1 MSNAGRCF
9 PTAETHPTFQLRFV
23 HSTLYIFPMIP
34 FNLKDAGKQIHMCVR
49 ILWIYIKI
57 LKCFLTRWSAGV
69 LFSPCNINI
78 FLKCFPRELH
88 CFYNR
93 KIFEQML
100 FHFKLCWKWNQFF
113 KMCFMGAV
121 FPNLPEGE
129 QGIKSASLKLRP
141 QSGCAGVAGIFS
153 SYLYVHLCL
162 SYQSIMFLNSPS
174 SQGIVGWQTI
184 LDPLSKTMT
193 SGWLMHRGTELSL
206 REGPTDGNL
215 GILFYVVLSVT
226 GNGRNLHCWVCYS
239 SYILREGQASCQSC
253 PVVSTACSGS
263 AWLDIYWPTLD
274 CTDIVTDCWLQG
286 MMVLMFRLVRNIVA
300 LWFNMDQ
307 ASH

>member
-1 MSNAGRCF
+1 MFYFPLVTLISFSNVLPESYIASITEKYLNKCYFISSCVGS
-9 PTAETHPTFQLRFV
+9 ET
-23 HSTLYIFPMIP
+23 S
-34 FNLKDAGKQIHMCVR
+34 
-49 ILWIYIKI
+49 
-57 LKCFLTRWSAGV
+57 
-69 LFSPCNINI
+69 
-78 FLKCFPRELH
+78 
-88 CFYNR
+88 
-93 KIFEQML
+93 
-100 FHFKLCWKWNQFF
+100 FF

-141 QSGCAGVAGIFS
+141 QRGCAGVAGIFS
-153 SYLYVHLCL
+153 NYLYVHLCL

-184 LDPLSKTMT
+184 LDPLSKTVT

-239 SYILREGQASCQSC
+239 SYILREGQVSYQSC

-263 AWLDIYWPTLD
+263 A
-274 CTDIVTDCWLQG
+274 
-286 MMVLMFRLVRNIVA
+286 
-300 LWFNMDQ
+300 
-307 ASH
+307 

>member
-9 PTAETHPTFQLRFV
+9 PTAETHPTFQLWFV

-141 QSGCAGVAGIFS
+141 QSGCAGVAGIFFKLPLCPPLPFLS
-153 SYLYVHLCL
+153 IYYVFKFSFIPGNSRLTDYLGFTIKDYDLWLADAQGYWAITEGRTYWWELGHPFLCC
-162 SYQSIMFLNSPS
+162 SECYRK
-174 SQGIVGWQTI
+174 WQEST
-184 LDPLSKTMT
+184 L
-193 SGWLMHRGTELSL
+193 
-206 REGPTDGNL
+206 L
-215 GILFYVVLSVT
+215 GVL
-226 GNGRNLHCWVCYS
+226 
-239 SYILREGQASCQSC
+239 
-253 PVVSTACSGS
+253 
-263 AWLDIYWPTLD
+263 
-274 CTDIVTDCWLQG
+274 
-286 MMVLMFRLVRNIVA
+286 
-300 LWFNMDQ
+300 
-307 ASH
+307 